1 MRWIGLAI
9 IGLGGIAILVAL
21 GLWQLDRLEQKEA
34 LIARIDAR
42 RAAAPVALPQAPRPE
57 DDYLAVTA
65 EGTVGQGAVRF
76 VYSADDYIMVVPFQ
90 TDGGRVML
98 DVGLTPARAMPDLS
112 GQRLAVTGNLSFPTG
127 SGALVPDQPNAAPRR
142 DLAAMAALLDTQP
155 TLIVARTL
163 DPQPASVAPLGVTTD
178 DIPNNHLGY
187 AIQWFGLALVWAGMT
202 ALLAWRM
209 ASRDDK
215 EA

>member
-1 MRWIGLAI
+1 MRWIGVAI
-9 IGLGGIAILVAL
+9 IGLGGIAALVAL
-21 GLWQLDRLEQKEA
+21 GLWQLDRLDQKET

-42 RAAAPVALPQAPRPE
+42 RAAAPVPLPEAPTPA

-65 EGTVGQGAVRF
+65 SGTVGQGAVRF
-76 VYSADDYIMVVPFQ
+76 VYSADEYVMVVPFE
-90 TDGGRVML
+90 TDRGRVML
-98 DVGLTPARAMPDLS
+98 DVGLTPAQAMPDLS
-112 GQRLAVTGNLSFPTG
+112 GQALAVTGNLSFPTG

-155 TLIVARTL
+155 VLIVARTL
-163 DPQPASVAPLGVTTD
+163 DPQPEDVRPLGVTTD